1 MGIDHL
7 ANLAEIFAAVLVIV
21 SLVYVGVQI
30 KQNTSALRS
39 NTAHNTSEAF
49 TDLYLILAR
58 SREMSDIFSRGT
70 RDYESLDSVE
80 KVQFFAY
87 FQKFFRTY
95 ENAYYQYCRTALE
108 KDSFDGLTKQLE
120 MVSSLPGVRRYWLE
134 RKGWYN
140 ENFQLFVDD
149 MFEQSPTEKFQL
161 AGSSIKAS

>member
-1 MGIDHL
+1 
-7 ANLAEIFAAVLVIV
+7 
-21 SLVYVGVQI
+21 
-30 KQNTSALRS
+30 
-39 NTAHNTSEAF
+39 
-49 TDLYLILAR
+49 
-58 SREMSDIFSRGT
+58 MSDIFSRGT